1 MTKHDSKTA
10 DELILENAPEGATHH
25 SQGMHYLSLNSS
37 NNWMRYDPNGF
48 KNAKWFKADDYL
60 LAYCNKSF
68 RSLADITELV
78 ELRKKN
84 AELVKYKNRVDE
96 IIQSFG
102 IQSCI
107 NDEVDLKKAVAIFKL
122 EQQATGI
129 DLALSDYPCMY
140 GDTKVYVADLE
151 NRAKKLREQAKQL
164 KGGAK

>member
-1 MTKHDSKTA
+1 MTLTPKQLADKCKTE
-10 DELILENAPEGATHH
+10 DELIVFNE
-25 SQGMHYLSLNSS
+25 QLNSCCKDWIEV
-37 NNWMRYDPNGF
+37 NEYQQ
-48 KNAKWFKADDYL
+48 K
-60 LAYCNKSF
+60 
-68 RSLADITELV
+68 ELV
-78 ELRKKN
+78 ELRKKS

-107 NDEVDLKKAVAIFKL
+107 NDEVDLKKAVAIRDL
-122 EQQATGI
+122 EQQAKGI

-151 NRAKKLREQAKQL
+151 NRAKDLNEQAKQL